1 MTTLFRSSQEMAAAH
16 NFNDWTFRQF
26 APYLRGCVLEVGC
39 GVGTFTAR
47 IYAQCT
53 SLRAI
58 DRDPDAIAHCRNQ
71 IGRAPFLSYEC
82 TDVCDVHN
90 AMFDTIICMNVLE
103 HIADDVATVRHMLS
117 LLAPGGVLF
126 LLVPAHQWLFNS
138 FDTAAGHVRRYTKK
152 SMTQL
157 LMVAAPRPYS
167 FEQWYMNPVGAL
179 GYYAVYNLLG
189 VAPATDGAARPIA
202 WFDRYVVPVMRRIEG
217 RRMPFGLSLVTVVK
231 AIGP

>member
-16 NFNDWTFRQF
+16 NFNDWTFSLF
-26 APYLRGCVLEVGC
+26 APYLRGRVLEVGC

-47 IYAQCT
+47 IADHCPY
-53 SLRAI
+53 LIAI
-58 DRDPDAIAHCRNQ
+58 DSDSDALTYCRLHAPY
-71 IGRAPFLSYEC
+71 RASISYLNLDVRELDALPF
-82 TDVCDVHN
+82 N
-90 AMFDTIICMNVLE
+90 AIICMNVLE
-103 HIADDVATVRHMLS
+103 HIADDVGTVRHMLS

-231 AIGP
+231 AI